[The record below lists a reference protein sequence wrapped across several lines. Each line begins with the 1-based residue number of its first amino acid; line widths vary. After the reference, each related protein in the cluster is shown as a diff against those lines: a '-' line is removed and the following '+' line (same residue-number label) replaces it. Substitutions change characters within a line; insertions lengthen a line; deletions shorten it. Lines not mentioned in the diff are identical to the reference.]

1 MMTPER
7 WQKVRDVLEQALE
20 LAPEKRGR
28 FLDVACSSDRTLRS
42 EVESLLSA
50 DGKAP
55 AGFLDSPL
63 SSAAVLSPGTR
74 LGDYEIV
81 SQIGSGGMGM
91 VYQARDLRLS
101 RFVAIKVL
109 REHLSPD
116 ENRLRRFEQEAQA
129 TAALNHPNIL
139 AVYQMGVFRGAP
151 YLVSELLEGET
162 LRAELKRG
170 ALAQSRAIE
179 LAEQIA
185 DGLGAAHQRGII
197 HRDLKPENLFVSADG
212 RIKILD
218 FGLAKLLEQDSDP
231 EATVTA
237 GAVHTNQGMIP
248 GTVGYVSPEQVRG
261 EKLDAR
267 TDLFSFGVVLY
278 EMATG
283 VRPFT
288 GGTSAVTYEAILNR
302 EPALPTQVNSRVSVE
317 LERIIFKALEK
328 DREVRYQSVNE
339 IRADLKR
346 FKRDLDTGRN
356 PTKSAALVRP
366 SGRKRT
372 SNLITV
378 AAFVFALGVL
388 WLGYSAAKSA
398 WFAGASRAPKDLH
411 AQIDPPPL
419 NSFRLTGDNAGPPV
433 ISPNGG
439 YIAFSAT
446 GQDGKFK
453 LWLRALNAVDARAL
467 PDTDNATFPFW
478 SPDSSSVGFFADGK
492 VKTINVAMGSP
503 VVLCEAADGRG
514 GTWSTDGDIIF
525 SPSPTSP
532 LMMVKS
538 AGGTPQAI
546 TKLEGGVY
554 TTHRWPF
561 SLPDGKHFLYL
572 AANHEPS
579 KANQNMIFYGS
590 LDGRENRP
598 LFQSDSNA
606 IFANGFVLFA
616 HADNLMARAFDLEKG
631 EATGEAKLVAR
642 RAIDDSVT
650 WHTDVSASDAGLLL
664 YGGAGQGSR
673 KLVWLDRNTYA
684 QTGIAVD
691 GLSDLFLARLS
702 PDGTRVAMQLDHAGR
717 DVSVYD
723 LQNKFTL
730 KSLSKLN
737 NNTFPAWSGDGK
749 WVLYTSIRDGKYGI
763 YRTQAD
769 GNGEE
774 EEVLRDDQRV
784 LPIDSHGNN
793 LLYLRGGLGNQL
805 ECWAFSM
812 QNQRRRKILDSV
824 DVCAFSPDGH
834 WVVYSARETLPAG
847 TPVGPLKV
855 YVINFDTGQGKY
867 QASENSGFGPQFSRD
882 GKQLYYMEQ
891 TTLTFVTEEVKFT
904 NGVPRFRVLDR
915 SPSVIADPIFGVT
928 PDKKRILIERIPEP
942 TVVVVTNFAD
952 ELGR

>member
-1 MMTPER
+1 MTPER
-7 WQKVRDVLEQALE
+7 WQKVRDILEQALE
-20 LAPEKRGR
+20 LGPEKRGR
-28 FLDVACSSDRTLRS
+28 FLDVVCAYDRTLRS

-50 DGKAP
+50 DGKASS
-55 AGFLDSPL
+55 GFLDSPL
-63 SSAAVLSPGTR
+63 ARSTLLSPGMR

-109 REHLSPD
+109 REHVSAD
-116 ENRLRRFEQEAQA
+116 EGRLRRFEQEAQA

-139 AVYQMGVFRGAP
+139 AVYQLGVYQGAP

-162 LRAELKRG
+162 LRVELKRG

-179 LAEQIA
+179 LGEQIA
-185 DGLGAAHQRGII
+185 EGLGAAHQRGVI
-197 HRDLKPENLFVSADG
+197 HRDLKPENLFVSKDG

-218 FGLAKLLEQDSDP
+218 FGLAKLLEEDRDP

-237 GAVHTNQGMIP
+237 GVLHTNQGMIP

-261 EKLDAR
+261 EKVDAR
-267 TDLFSFGVVLY
+267 TDLFSFGIVLY

-283 VRPFT
+283 LRPFT

-302 EPALPTQVNSRVSVE
+302 EPTPPSQVNSRVAPE

-346 FKRDLDTGRN
+346 LKRDLDAGRS
-356 PTKSAALVRP
+356 PAKAKVPLRP
-366 SGRKRT
+366 AGRGRT
-372 SNLITV
+372 SRLVKV
-378 AAFVFALGVL
+378 AAFALLLGAL
-388 WLGYSAAKSA
+388 WFGYPAAKTAWSA
-398 WFAGASRAPKDLH
+398 IASHSARDLH

-439 YIAFSAT
+439 HIVFSAT

-467 PDTDNATFPFW
+467 PETDNATFPFW

-492 VKTINVAMGSP
+492 LKTINVAMGSP
-503 VVLCEAADGRG
+503 VALCEAADGRG
-514 GTWSTDGDIIF
+514 GTWSANGDIVF

-532 LMMVKS
+532 LLLVKA
-538 AGGTPQAI
+538 AGGTPQPV
-546 TKLEGGVY
+546 TRLEGAAY

-561 SLPDGKHFLYL
+561 VLPDNEHFLYL

-579 KANQNMIFYGS
+579 KANENMIFYAS
-590 LDGRENRP
+590 LDGRENHA

-606 IFANGFVLFA
+606 IFANGLVLYA
-616 HADNLMARAFDLEKG
+616 HGDNLLARGFDPEKG
-631 EATGEAKLVAR
+631 EATGEPRLVAR
-642 RAIDDSVT
+642 RVINDNVT
-650 WHTDVSASDAGLLL
+650 WHADVSASDAGLLL

-673 KLVWLDRNTYA
+673 KLVWLDRKTYA
-684 QTGIAVD
+684 QIEVAVD
-691 GLSDLFLARLS
+691 GLSQLFLARLS
-702 PDGTRVAMQLDHAGR
+702 PDGNRVAMQMDHDGR
-717 DVSVYD
+717 DVSIYD
-723 LQNKFTL
+723 LQNKITL
-730 KSLSKLN
+730 MSLSKLN
-737 NNTFPAWSGDGK
+737 ANTFPAWSGDSR
-749 WVLYTSIRDGKYGI
+749 WVMYTSLRDGKYRI
-763 YRTQAD
+763 YRIAAD

-774 EEVLRDDQRV
+774 EELLGDEQRV
-784 LPIDSHGNN
+784 LPIDMNGSN
-793 LLYLRGGLGNQL
+793 LLYLRGGLGNEF
-805 ECWAFSM
+805 ECWAYSLAT
-812 QNQRRRKILDSV
+812 QRRRKVLDSV

-834 WVVYSARETLPAG
+834 WLTYAARETLPVG

-855 YVINFDTGQGKY
+855 YVVNFDSGQGKY
-867 QASENSGFGPQFSRD
+867 QASESSGIGPQWSRD

-891 TTLTFVTEEVKFT
+891 TTLTFVSEEVKFT

-915 SPSVIADPIFGVT
+915 SPNVLADPIFGVS

-942 TVVVVTNFAD
+942 TVVVVTNFSEA
-952 ELGR
+952 LPR